1 MLFRSALIGAINGFS
16 VAKFKMVPM
25 IVTLAI
31 STIASGISNWHTE
44 AKSISGM
51 PDSFRN
57 SFGGNIAGIPVPVMI
72 LLFFAIVMHLILS
85 RTIFGRSIYGVGV
98 NEKTA
103 RVNGVPTVKII
114 FLSYLISGGLA
125 GMAGVVASARLNA
138 AGPSMGQ
145 QAMFMDIVAAVVL
158 GGASISGGKGTILGT
173 IIGSIFIAT
182 LSNVMNML
190 NVEFFITLIIKG
202 G

>member
-1 MLFRSALIGAINGFS
+1 LLAGALIGGINGFS

-57 SFGGNIAGIPVPVMI
+57 SFGGNIAGIPVPALI
-72 LLFFAIVMHLILS
+72 LIFFAFVMHMILS

-103 RVNGVPTVKII
+103 RVNGVPTTKII
-114 FLSYLISGGLA
+114 FFSYLISGSLA
-125 GMAGVVASARLNA
+125 GMAGVVASARLNS
-138 AGPSMGQ
+138 AGPSMGP
-145 QAMFMDIVAAVVL
+145 QAMFMDIVCAVVL
-158 GGASISGGKGTILGT
+158 GGASINGGKGTIFGT

-190 NVEFFITLIIKG
+190 NVEFLSLLS
-202 G
+202 